1 MLTIGKLAARVGIST
16 EALRYYEQEKLIVP
30 NAKSGAGYRL
40 YHPDSL
46 TRIRFIRQ
54 AQQCGFTIAEIR
66 ELLVLQ
72 SGASACCGDVRRL
85 ALEKKLQLEGKIAA
99 MKAMSTALD
108 TLIVDCKVD
117 AHPVAECPILAA
129 LSNANPES
137 AQRKP
142 A

>member
-54 AQQCGFTIAEIR
+54 AQQCGFTIAEVR

-72 SGASACCGDVRRL
+72 SGASARLQCWKLPQRSSASAGARGQSWREKHLPRQQRPWQQCQPSKQQDRSKSLAVMVRVNH
-85 ALEKKLQLEGKIAA
+85 AK
-99 MKAMSTALD
+99 
-108 TLIVDCKVD
+108 C
-117 AHPVAECPILAA
+117 
-129 LSNANPES
+129 
-137 AQRKP
+137 
-142 A
+142 